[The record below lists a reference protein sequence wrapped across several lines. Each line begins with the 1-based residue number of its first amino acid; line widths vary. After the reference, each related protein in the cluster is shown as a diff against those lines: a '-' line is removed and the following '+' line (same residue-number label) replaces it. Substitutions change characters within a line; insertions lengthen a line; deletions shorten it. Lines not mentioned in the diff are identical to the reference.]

1 MNKIVSKIAEERIVE
16 NIISNIYKNSNDED
30 LKDLSIDIYLEL
42 LEKDEDCLLGIYER
56 GQINYYITRIVLNNI
71 NSKTSRYY
79 YLYKKNKSVTTP
91 IDESN
96 TEKGERA
103 DYD

>member
-1 MNKIVSKIAEERIVE
+1 MKKIVEKIANEGMVE
-16 NIISNIYKNSNDED
+16 KIIKNIAINTNDED
-30 LKDLSIDIYLEL
+30 LVDLSQDVYMTL
-42 LEKDEDCLLGIYER
+42 LEKDQDWLEGIYER
-56 GQINYYITRIVLNNI
+56 GQMNYFITRIVLNNI
-71 NSKTSRYY
+71 NSKTSRFY

-91 IDESN
+91 LDESN